1 MLVVAKDLV
10 LAAVVEDRQRCAVL
24 VNRVDRISAALDIRL
39 APASFPRET
48 LLKGRP
54 DRARHGL
61 PGQSSQLT
69 SETVGRRV
77 TYAERL
83 PYRRVSSCT

>member
-24 VNRVDRISAALDIRL
+24 DNRVDRISAALDIRL

-54 DRARHGL
+54 DRMVSPVKAA
-61 PGQSSQLT
+61 SSR
-69 SETVGRRV
+69 ERRSV
-77 TYAERL
+77 AASRML
-83 PYRRVSSCT
+83 SAIGISL

>member
-54 DRARHGL
+54 DRMVSQVKAA
-61 PGQSSQLT
+61 SSR
-69 SETVGRRV
+69 ERRSV
-77 TYAERL
+77 AASRML
-83 PYRRVSSCT
+83 SAIGIPL